1 MSMPHPSL
9 RRRPGF
15 TLVELLVVIGIIAI
29 LIAILMPALNRARE
43 QGRQTQCLS
52 NLRQLG
58 MAFQMYLNANK
69 QMYPRCG
76 VARQP
81 EDWIFWED
89 TPEAPVPG
97 RKLKDSAIAPY
108 LGQPPNPDIFRC
120 PSDDVQSRRSGV
132 TYRYSYSAN
141 YLMCRLD
148 PANFGGAYTD
158 AQGNRSLRSSQVVN
172 AADKILLIDESQDTV
187 DDGCWAWMQTL
198 GSGQNVL
205 STRHMRRAEQ
215 IQFLNVPA
223 GGFGN
228 ASFCDGHAASIT
240 RKASFDPKNY
250 DPFFK

>member
-1 MSMPHPSL
+1 MRKARLP
-9 RRRPGF
+9 RGF

-29 LIAILMPALNRARE
+29 LVAILMPALNRARE

-69 QMYPRCG
+69 QIYPRVG
-76 VARQP
+76 VLSQP

-89 TPEAPVPG
+89 TPETPNAN

-108 LGQPPNPDIFRC
+108 LGQPPSADIFRC
-120 PSDDVQSRRSGV
+120 PSDDVQNRRAGV
-132 TYRYSYSAN
+132 NYRYSYSAN
-141 YLMCRLD
+141 YLICRLD
-148 PANFGGAYTD
+148 PVNFPNAYPGD
-158 AQGNRSLRSSQVVN
+158 PQGNRSLRSSQVVN
-172 AADKILLIDESQDTV
+172 PADKILLIDESQDTV

-198 GSGQNVL
+198 GSGQNVM
-205 STRHMRRAEQ
+205 STRHMRKAEQ
-215 IQFLNVPA
+215 IQLLNQPGA
-223 GGFGN
+223 GFGTAN
-228 ASFCDGHAASIT
+228 FCDGHAATIE